1 METLQI
7 KNEQLAI
14 EQEYEKYHWRD
25 RISRKSGAECHY
37 HNGSGHEGEE
47 GLCEADSYS
56 EYDTRKLERFKE
68 AVFVFIEEDLNP
80 FVKKIPEMEF
90 LSIRTYI
97 QSENVVIAEMR
108 ITYTYVRY
116 VVQCFNDFGGENNL
130 CNKCLL
136 KKDE

>member
-7 KNEQLAI
+7 ENEQLAL

-47 GLCEADSYS
+47 GLCEEDSRDGVSINENIYPIGKCCYCGN
-56 EYDTRKLERFKE
+56 ENYVYICEICG
-68 AVFVFIEEDLNP
+68 AV
-80 FVKKIPEMEF
+80 
-90 LSIRTYI
+90 
-97 QSENVVIAEMR
+97 
-108 ITYTYVRY
+108 
-116 VVQCFNDFGGENNL
+116 FNDFGGENNL

-136 KKDE
+136 KIDE